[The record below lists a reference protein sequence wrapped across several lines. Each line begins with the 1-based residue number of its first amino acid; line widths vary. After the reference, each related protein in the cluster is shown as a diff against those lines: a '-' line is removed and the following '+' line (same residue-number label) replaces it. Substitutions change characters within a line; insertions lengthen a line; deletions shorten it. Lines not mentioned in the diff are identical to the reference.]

1 VNKQIAAIVEKMT
14 GVPAAVTQKVADR
27 IAESG
32 MLEPKKV
39 QQQVNAARMIGKMAV
54 QFGSKKLA
62 AKLQDVSN
70 GGAAS
75 SSASQTQGTRHT
87 DEPNK
92 ADTPDANATV
102 DSSESVLPIND
113 YSSRS
118 ALDIIAQLDGLS
130 GEQLAHIAAFESA
143 NRARR
148 TIIAKINQLLAP

>member
-54 QFGSKKLA
+54 EFGSKKLA

-75 SSASQTQGTRHT
+75 SSVSQTQGTRHT

-92 ADTPDANATV
+92 A
-102 DSSESVLPIND
+102 
-113 YSSRS
+113 SRPTH
-118 ALDIIAQLDGLS
+118 LTRTQRL
-130 GEQLAHIAAFESA
+130 IAASRFYRSMTI
-143 NRARR
+143 RR
-148 TIIAKINQLLAP
+148 VVHSTSSPNSMA